1 MKSKDIPFL
10 DDVQKN
16 VQKKKLFCKYESQV
30 RNIWNLAWSQKC
42 LIYFKKHI
50 NQLWIDNREVQ
61 LKKIFQNN
69 YELLQKQFICKNRFQ
84 GLNSYT
90 LQTIGGKLPVYVTP
104 APYGLV
110 VIQEWWGLNS
120 SICKTADIMSSYGFK
135 CVVPDLYRGK
145 IAKDTEEAGHLLSGL
160 DWKQALI
167 DIEESARYL
176 KEELHCQKVGILGF
190 CMGGA
195 LSIAAI
201 TTSKI
206 ISAAAPFYGVCDL
219 SAFKLSNANGPIL
232 AQFGQN
238 DEMVGFSSV
247 QDAKRLEQTAQSE
260 NMARSRTCI
269 LQSRQTRSIQLSS
282 SQVSPR
288 FGSKVLT

>member
-1 MKSKDIPFL
+1 MQRFILKPQFFYSL
-10 DDVQKN
+10 VYQKAKPTT
-16 VQKKKLFCKYESQV
+16 V
-30 RNIWNLAWSQKC
+30 
-42 LIYFKKHI
+42 
-50 NQLWIDNREVQ
+50 
-61 LKKIFQNN
+61 
-69 YELLQKQFICKNRFQ
+69 
-84 GLNSYT
+84 
-90 LQTIGGKLPVYVTP
+90 IGDKLPIYVTP

-120 SICKTADIMSSYGFK
+120 SICKTADIMSTYGFK

-167 DIEESARYL
+167 DIEESARFL
-176 KEELHCQKVGILGF
+176 KEDLHCKKIGILGF

-195 LSIAAI
+195 LSIASI

-219 SAFKLSNANGPIL
+219 NTFKLSNANGPIL

-238 DEMVGFSSV
+238 DDMVGFSSV
-247 QDAKRLEQTAQSE
+247 QDAKRLESTALQQGNKNLQVKIWPGVGHAFCNQDRPEVYNQAIAKQALDLAAKFLHE
-260 NMARSRTCI
+260 N
-269 LQSRQTRSIQLSS
+269 L
-282 SQVSPR
+282 
-288 FGSKVLT
+288 K